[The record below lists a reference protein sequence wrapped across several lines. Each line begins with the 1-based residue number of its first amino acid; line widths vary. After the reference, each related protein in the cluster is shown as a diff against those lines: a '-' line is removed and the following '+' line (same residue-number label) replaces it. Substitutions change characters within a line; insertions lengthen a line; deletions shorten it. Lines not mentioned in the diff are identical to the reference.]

1 MRVVVGGGIH
11 AVGHEGEEV
20 VVAVVVVA
28 AAASVAGDV
37 AVVAEAI
44 NRRSGLGAMGAG
56 DEVDEVHSDEDVI
69 WQILVWI
76 PQVKV
81 LAD

>member
-1 MRVVVGGGIH
+1 MRVVAGGGIH

-20 VVAVVVVA
+20 VAVV

-37 AVVAEAI
+37 AVVAGAI
-44 NRRSGLGAMGAG
+44 NRRSELGVRGAG
-56 DEVDEVHSDEDVI
+56 DEVDEVHSDEGVI
-69 WQILVWI
+69 WQTLIWIL
-76 PQVKV
+76 QVKV